1 VEPSDDEDLYER
13 FAVQSDKDR
22 GPVSV
27 LPKERRRGTRA
38 VAALTG
44 VCLLGVGVGLLA
56 ARASSDTQ
64 STVIIAAPADTV
76 VPPSTTIATTTTIAE
91 TTTIAPTT
99 VTTAARTRLPV
110 PTTVQRVTATTSPST
125 STPPKA
131 TVPTTSLPK
140 PTHTVVGTLL
150 VDAYTDAS
158 AGRVCGGTGRF
169 SDFQVGQIVTVTD
182 GTGVTVGQGT
192 LVSCSWSEMQGQFN
206 VPGQPNYTQAKAL
219 FQFSVTRVP
228 EAETLAFRVS
238 WKQWAPAFTLSQM
251 IASNWSVNFGVR

>member
-1 VEPSDDEDLYER
+1 VEPRDEDDLYER
-13 FAVQSDKDR
+13 FALGGDDD
-22 GPVSV
+22 GAPVSV

-38 VAALTG
+38 LAGLTG
-44 VCLLGVGVGLLA
+44 ICLLGVGVGLLA
-56 ARASSDTQ
+56 ARASSNTQ
-64 STVIIAAPADTV
+64 STVIIAAPLDTV
-76 VPPSTTIATTTTIAE
+76 VPPPTTVAITTTIAE
-91 TTTIAPTT
+91 RITIAPTT

-110 PTTVQRVTATTSPST
+110 PTTVRRVTATTSPTT
-125 STPPKA
+125 SAPPKA
-131 TVPTTSLPK
+131 TVPTTSLAK

-182 GTGVTVGQGT
+182 GTGATVAQGT
-192 LVSCSWSEMQGQFN
+192 LVSCSWSELQGQFN
-206 VPGQPNYTQAKAL
+206 VPGQPNYTRAKAL

-238 WKQWAPAFTLSQM
+238 WKQWAPPFALSQM
-251 IASNWSVNFGVR
+251 IVSNWTIDFAVR